1 MDNRLYPTPEEWFNK
16 NVKPLIRNCYSRAG
30 CRPKISDYQVFN
42 AMLYVLRTGIPWRD
56 LPECYGNWHSVYLRF
71 KRGSDRG
78 VWWKVLLELQQLKK
92 ITMNIVL
99 VDSTTMKVHRHGG
112 GLKGGFRVREKIAQ
126 A

>member
-1 MDNRLYPTPEEWFNK
+1 
-16 NVKPLIRNCYSRAG
+16 
-30 CRPKISDYQVFN
+30 
-42 AMLYVLRTGIPWRD
+42 MLYVLRTGIPWRD